1 MEKDQSKEENESRK
15 EYLKLENLG
24 NMVREK
30 VFGWNERK
38 SERESDVHVHVLQQS
53 GKTASGDVC
62 CNT

>member
-38 SERESDVHVHVLQQS
+38 SERERSSRSNSPTIRKNCL
-53 GKTASGDVC
+53 G
-62 CNT
+62 

>member
-38 SERESDVHVHVLQQS
+38 SERERCSRSRSPTIRKNCL
-53 GKTASGDVC
+53 G
-62 CNT
+62 

>member
-30 VFGWNERK
+30 VF
-38 SERESDVHVHVLQQS
+38 
-53 GKTASGDVC
+53 
-62 CNT
+62 